1 MTHQEIIAS
10 ANKKY
15 QKNSITNADEVIGF
29 CKGKEMTVSYIR
41 EYLEQTEFNYL
52 NGDLIKFAQDLES
65 FINNI

>member
-15 QKNSITNADEVIGF
+15 QKNSITNADEVFGY
-29 CKGKEMTVSYIR
+29 CKGSEMAVNYIR

-52 NGDLIKFAQDLES
+52 NSDLIKFAQDLES